1 MVRILFLLG
10 LSLGFINVHAASFIV
25 EDIEVK
31 GIKKIAVGTVLNYLP
46 VKTTEVFNDKDS
58 AKVIRELYKT
68 GFFNKISLHKK
79 GNTLVIEV
87 EERAA
92 IAKVTI
98 DGNKEVT
105 DESMQDAL
113 KQIGM
118 TKGKIYNPKLLEKL
132 EQELQQLYY
141 SLGKYGVRLDAKAI
155 ELDADR
161 VEVDITISEG
171 SAAKIRSINLIGN
184 QAYSDEELLDGFELE
199 ASDSGVFA
207 ADKYS
212 SVKLSGDLE
221 NLKSFYLDNGYIKF
235 NIDSKQVTITP
246 DKSHINIA
254 INVTE
259 GDLFTVNKINLT
271 GELIVPESELM
282 SLVQLREGDVFSRKK
297 ITVSTKFM
305 KSRLGIEGY
314 AYAEIN
320 AIPNID
326 DENKTVELTLI
337 INPGQKMRVRKVL
350 FEGNTRTM
358 DTVLRREMRQME
370 GAPFSSSKVQR
381 SKIRLQRLKYIS
393 SVETRFVRVPDE
405 ADLLDLYMTVEERF
419 SGSFTIGAGYSQDQG
434 ALFNLGLTNDN
445 IFGTGNRLGITF
457 NNNAAQ
463 EQYEFSYENPYYTP
477 EGISRGF
484 SLSYTQTDAEEADIS
499 NFLLDQ
505 IKISVNYGIPLSE
518 FNKIRFSFG
527 YERNDIKVSSFS
539 SREVICFINDNNDD
553 ITIPECP
560 NGIIPVENIPDGDTY
575 DSIFAS
581 MSFSKDSRNRL
592 IFPDN
597 GVVNTI
603 GVEIF
608 TGDLDYYKT
617 FYRHQSLFPLA
628 KTVTLSFKG
637 NLGYGESYND
647 TTDLPFFEKYRA
659 GGVRTVRGYDFNSL
673 GPLDSQFESFGGNFQ
688 VITSSEV
695 LFQIDALG
703 GADSFRLGVYLDAGN
718 VFAQPGDYDTSE
730 LRASI
735 GISAKWLTAVGPI
748 ELSYANPIN
757 NQLGDDIKNFQFS
770 LGAPF

>member
-1 MVRILFLLG
+1 MFRILFLLS

-46 VKTTEVFNDKDS
+46 VKTTEVFDDKDS
-58 AKVIRELYKT
+58 GKVIRELYKT
-68 GFFNKISLHKK
+68 GFFNKISLYRKN
-79 GNTLVIEV
+79 NTLVIEV

-98 DGNKEVT
+98 EGNKEVT

-141 SLGKYGVRLDAKAI
+141 SLGKYAVRLDATAT

-161 VEVDITISEG
+161 VKVEIVISEG
-171 SAAKIRSINLIGN
+171 AAAKIRSINLIGN
-184 QAYSDEELLDGFELE
+184 QAFTDEELLEQFELE

-207 ADKYS
+207 SDKYS

-221 NLKSFYLDNGYIKF
+221 NLKSFYLDNGYIQF
-235 NIDSKQVTITP
+235 SIDSKQVTITP
-246 DKSHINIA
+246 DKSHINLA
-254 INVTE
+254 INVSE
-259 GDLFTVNKINLT
+259 GDLFTVSKINLT
-271 GELIVPESELM
+271 GELIVPEPALRARV
-282 SLVQLREGDVFSRKK
+282 LLREGDVFSRKK
-297 ITVSTKFM
+297 ITSSIKLMT
-305 KSRLGIEGY
+305 SRLGIEGY
-314 AYAEIN
+314 AYAEVNAVPKIN
-320 AIPNID
+320 IED
-326 DENKTVELTLI
+326 KTVELTLLV
-337 INPGQKMRVRKVL
+337 NPGQKMRVRKVQ

-370 GAPFSSSKVQR
+370 GALYSSSKVQR

-393 SVETRFVRVPDE
+393 SVNTRNVKVPNE
-405 ADLLDLYMTVEERF
+405 PDLLDLYVTVEERF

-445 IFGTGNRLGITF
+445 IFGTGNRLGVTF
-457 NNNAAQ
+457 NNNKAQ

-484 SLSYTQTDAEEADIS
+484 TLRYTQTDAEEASIS
-499 NFLLDQ
+499 NFLLDN
-505 IKISVNYGIPLSE
+505 IRGAVNYSIPLTE
-518 FNKIRFSFG
+518 YNKIRFSFG
-527 YERNDIKVSSFS
+527 IERNDITISSFS
-539 SREVICFINDNNDD
+539 SEEVRSFIIDNNED
-553 ITIPECP
+553 IDSLVSLEDLSA
-560 NGIIPVENIPDGDTY
+560 PDGDTY
-575 DSIFAS
+575 DSVFAS

-592 IFPDN
+592 IFPER
-597 GVVNTI
+597 GVVNSI
-603 GVEIF
+603 GVEVF
-608 TGDLDYYKT
+608 TGELDYYKT

-628 KTVTLSFKG
+628 KTVTFSFKG
-637 NLGYGESYND
+637 NLGYGQPFNE

-659 GGVRTVRGYDFNSL
+659 GGVRSVRGYDYNSL
-673 GPLDSQFESFGGNFQ
+673 GPIDSQFASFGGNFQ
-688 VITSSEV
+688 VITNSEV

-703 GADSFRLGVYLDAGN
+703 GADSFRLGLYLDAGN
-718 VFAQPGDYDTSE
+718 VFDEPQDFESSE
-730 LRASI
+730 LRASV
-735 GISAKWLTAVGPI
+735 GISAKWFTAVGPI

-757 NQLGDDIKNFQFS
+757 DQPGDDTKNFQFS